1 MHYSHQFKITE
12 KMMKGF
18 AEISGDKNPIH
29 TSLSHAIDKGFDGKV
44 VYGGLIVAQISRM
57 IGMDFPGDN
66 SLWNGLKID
75 FIKPL
80 MIGKEALIEA
90 TVTHESEA
98 TSSSMIDFMIYS
110 DEEIIAKGSIGVNKI

>member
-1 MHYSHQFKITE
+1 
-12 KMMKGF
+12 MKGF